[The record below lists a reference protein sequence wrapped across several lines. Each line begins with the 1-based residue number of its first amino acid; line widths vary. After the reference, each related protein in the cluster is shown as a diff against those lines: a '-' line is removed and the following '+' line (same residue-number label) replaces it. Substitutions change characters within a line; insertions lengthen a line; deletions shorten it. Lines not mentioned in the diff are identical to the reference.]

1 MENGKLFCVLCKSL
15 GNMEGRVLTIV
26 KKRQNELIGAIGSIL
41 CCSSTEKVEC
51 PQDSPKGGQRLRG
64 EAEHFSYSLGKA

>member
-1 MENGKLFCVLCKSL
+1 MQVLKEC
-15 GNMEGRVLTIV
+15 GGEGLDHSY
-26 KKRQNELIGAIGSIL
+26 KKDRMSLIGAIGSIL

-64 EAEHFSYSLGKA
+64 EAEHFSYNLGKA